1 MSSVAS
7 VRVCARFRPVND
19 VEKSEN
25 AKVCISIPQS
35 SQVDI
40 KIRAKETK
48 KFFLDHIFPPN
59 SEQEKVYDYTGR
71 PLMTEILKGYNG
83 TMFAYGQTGS
93 GKTFTMEGDMESE
106 RFMGLIPRM
115 VDAIFQGIMD
125 ADEMEFVVKVSYV
138 EIYCEKIKD
147 LLDVG
152 NSNLRIRESKAQGI
166 YIEGVSSPFVGSSDE
181 IMGLMED
188 GADNRA
194 CASTRMNE
202 TSSRSHAVFIFRLI
216 ATNKAT
222 QTKKM
227 SKLMMVDLAGSE
239 KTRKTQAR
247 GQRLDEAKQ
256 INKSLSALGQVISA
270 LTTGKGHVP
279 YRNSKL
285 TRLLSDS
292 LGGNSKTCIIVTC
305 SPCDYNCEE
314 TVSTL
319 RFGVNCKRVKN
330 KPKVNEE
337 LSIAEYKALIE
348 KKNAREQ
355 RLLRKIAALE
365 SQVAALK
372 DALLAAGGN
381 VEEAL
386 RNAEEDMAEVTL
398 EEEKVERLTDQPELN
413 LYPHEPSSARA
424 LPGIR
429 SNTAFELLKERVDE
443 LEELY
448 NQECEDKE
456 RYMDDAADLRLELE
470 EAENRI
476 KDVEEEKLEVER
488 KKHRVEEDVEKLSRA
503 LGEFR
508 LKKSK
513 LQLLRNESN
522 LQIERLRQE
531 NNQLSYQ
538 LKQAKAKLQEAK
550 MGGKPADNSVYL
562 NPLIEKEKAT
572 LVLYDPAKFD
582 FDNEGDQDK
591 IEKNF
596 QELYKKLLM
605 VMQTGEMAGKPSNNS
620 VLPKALT
627 EKEKETL
634 EFYNPAKL
642 DFDNEDDQAKIKER
656 YEELHKRLL
665 TMMQT
670 NGQIK
675 VEPESG
681 LSKLNSG
688 MDDEKHQLLA
698 EVDRLQ
704 RKISELEEEDERKTK
719 ELENIQ
725 ENVRKNDSLRTNWR
739 NQLSQM
745 EQAVFLA
752 NKIHSRDR
760 MRFTSELAERES
772 ELSRLKMFIAK
783 LHGRKGKRSRK
794 TGRANNVMVPVDHK
808 IATKGR
814 AKKRRTIKTK
824 QL

>member
-1 MSSVAS
+1 MSSIAS
-7 VRVCARFRPVND
+7 VRVCARFRPVNA

-35 SQVDI
+35 SQVDV
-40 KIRAKETK
+40 KIRGKETK

-138 EIYCEKIKD
+138 EIYCEKIQD
-147 LLDVG
+147 LLEVG

-314 TVSTL
+314 TISTL

-348 KKNAREQ
+348 KKNTLEQ

-372 DALLAAGGN
+372 EALLAAGGN

-386 RNAEEDMAEVTL
+386 RNAEVTL
-398 EEEKVERLTDQPELN
+398 EEEKVERTSNQPDNQLS
-413 LYPHEPSSARA
+413 LYPHEPSTVRA
-424 LPGIR
+424 LTGIR
-429 SNTAFELLKERVDE
+429 SNAAFEMLKERVDE

-476 KDVEEEKLEVER
+476 RDVEEEKMEVER
-488 KKHRVEEDVEKLSRA
+488 KKNFVEEDVEKLSRA
-503 LGEFR
+503 LGDFR
-508 LKKSK
+508 LKQSK
-513 LQLLRNESN
+513 LELMRNESN

-550 MGGKPADNSVYL
+550 MVEKPPNNSVYL
-562 NPLIEKEKAT
+562 NPLTEKEQDT
-572 LVLYDPAKFD
+572 LDLYDPAKFD
-582 FDNEGDQDK
+582 FENEGDQDK
-591 IEKNF
+591 IEKNY

-605 VMQTGEMAGKPSNNS
+605 MMQTVDMGEKPSNKS
-620 VLPKALT
+620 VYLNPLT
-627 EKEKETL
+627 EKEKDTL
-634 EFYNPAKL
+634 ELYNPAKL
-642 DFDNEDDQAKIKER
+642 DFGNEDDQAKIKKS
-656 YEELHKRLL
+656 YGELHKRLL
-665 TMMQT
+665 TVMQT
-670 NGQIK
+670 TRQIK
-675 VEPESG
+675 AEPESG
-681 LSKLNSG
+681 LSKPNSG
-688 MDDEKHQLLA
+688 MDDEKLRA
-698 EVDRLQ
+698 EVDRLK
-704 RKISELEEEDERKTK
+704 RKIRELEEEDERKAK
-719 ELENIQ
+719 ELENMQ
-725 ENVRKNDSLRTNWR
+725 ENDKKNDSLRRNWR
-739 NQLSQM
+739 NQLLQM
-745 EQAVFLA
+745 EQAVYIA
-752 NKIHSRDR
+752 NKIHGRDR
-760 MRFTSELAERES
+760 MRFTSEIAERES
-772 ELSRLKMFIAK
+772 ELDRLKMFIAK
-783 LHGRKGKRSRK
+783 LHGRKRKRSRK

-808 IATKGR
+808 ISTKER
-814 AKKRRTIKTK
+814 AKKRRATKTK